1 MELFTEAVPPI
12 VWINKI
18 AVVDRNSARRVIGCK
33 RPDKLLGIS
42 DQVAVHGNGG
52 IVADNPAN
60 AGFNL
65 TGNGIFN
72 ENNQVLRGHSDLY
85 YAVINQ
91 NRNRPVYFT
100 QKIPYSMLDQIQE
113 ATRFIQSKTDL
124 KPAIGI
130 ILGTGLG
137 ALANEITVDTA
148 LPYETIPYFPLST
161 VEYHAGKLIFGT
173 LSGKSVVVMQ
183 GRFHF
188 YEGYT
193 MLQITFPV
201 RVMQQLGVQ
210 TLLVSNA
217 AGGLNPEF
225 ATADLMV
232 IEDHISLLLPQNPLT
247 GPHDPQFGDR
257 WPDMSEPYR
266 KTLIDQAF
274 ALAPKLGITLQRG
287 VYVSVTGPQ
296 LETRAEYRM
305 LRQWGADAVGMSTV
319 PEVIV
324 AHQMGMAVFGV
335 SVITDM
341 CLPDTL
347 EKADINKII
356 AAAGAAEPKL
366 TALMRAM
373 VEQL

>member
-1 MELFTEAVPPI
+1 MFET
-12 VWINKI
+12 
-18 AVVDRNSARRVIGCK
+18 
-33 RPDKLLGIS
+33 
-42 DQVAVHGNGG
+42 
-52 IVADNPAN
+52 
-60 AGFNL
+60 
-65 TGNGIFN
+65 
-72 ENNQVLRGHSDLY
+72 
-85 YAVINQ
+85 
-91 NRNRPVYFT
+91 
-100 QKIPYSMLDQIQE
+100 IQE
-113 ATRFIQSKTDL
+113 ATRFIQSRTYL
-124 KPAIGI
+124 KPTIGI

-137 ALANEITVDTA
+137 ALTNEIAIETTI
-148 LPYETIPYFPLST
+148 PYETIPHFPLST

-173 LSGKSVVVMQ
+173 LAGKPVVVMQ

-193 MLQITFPV
+193 MPQITFPV

-217 AGGLNPEF
+217 AGGLNPDF

-232 IEDHISLLLPQNPLT
+232 IDDHISLLLPQNPLT
-247 GPHDPQFGDR
+247 GPHDPRFGDR

-266 KTLIDQAF
+266 KDLIDRAL
-274 ALAPKLGITLQRG
+274 ALAPEIGISLRRG

-324 AHQMGMAVFGV
+324 AHQMGMAVFGI

-347 EKADINKII
+347 EKADISKII
-356 AAAGAAEPKL
+356 AAATSAEPKL

>member
-1 MELFTEAVPPI
+1 MFEP
-12 VWINKI
+12 
-18 AVVDRNSARRVIGCK
+18 
-33 RPDKLLGIS
+33 
-42 DQVAVHGNGG
+42 
-52 IVADNPAN
+52 
-60 AGFNL
+60 
-65 TGNGIFN
+65 
-72 ENNQVLRGHSDLY
+72 
-85 YAVINQ
+85 
-91 NRNRPVYFT
+91 
-100 QKIPYSMLDQIQE
+100 IQE
-113 ATRFIQSKTDL
+113 AARFIQSQTHV

-137 ALANEITVDTA
+137 ALANEITVDATI
-148 LPYETIPYFPLST
+148 PYETIPHFPLST

-173 LSGKSVVVMQ
+173 LSGKPVVVMQ

-193 MLQITFPV
+193 MPQITFPV

-217 AGGLNPEF
+217 AGGLNPDF

-232 IEDHISLLLPQNPLT
+232 IDDHISLLLPQNPLT
-247 GPHDPQFGDR
+247 GPHNPQFGDR

-266 KTLIDQAF
+266 KTLIDLAF
-274 ALAPKLGITLQRG
+274 ALAPELGISLQRG
-287 VYVSVTGPQ
+287 VYVGVTGPQ

-341 CLPDTL
+341 CLPGRGTADTL
-347 EKADINKII
+347 EKADIGKII
-356 AAAGAAEPKL
+356 AAAASAEPKL
-366 TALMRAM
+366 TALMRAI
-373 VEQL
+373 VAEL